1 MTTNLFEFALLS
13 FVSLLTML
21 NPIGI
26 IPVYV
31 SMTSKLSSRE
41 SRHVA
46 VRASIAA
53 FGMLLLFAIGG
64 KLIFDFFH
72 ISIDSLR
79 IVGGMIFFLVG
90 YEMFQARIPKMK
102 YEDEETKSE
111 LLDQAVTPIGIPL
124 ICGPGSITTVMLLMK
139 ESGDFAFKSIL
150 ILSIFIAVTVTM
162 ILLIYSKRILRI
174 LGDSGKKVLMRIMG
188 LLGMVIS
195 VDLFFNGLKPILKEI
210 LCA

>member
-102 YEDEETKSE
+102 YEDEETNSE
-111 LLDQAVTPIGIPL
+111 LLGQAVTPIGIPL

-188 LLGMVIS
+188 LLVMVIS